1 MDLNTKFLNN
11 QQMLGRIYTVAIV
24 LVVFVLF
31 ATLFLFWSMTSATNK
46 IVEVNT
52 KREVSNQ
59 LALELRL
66 SSNDLTRM
74 ARSYVMTGNKEYLKQ
89 YNQVLD
95 IRNGKVPRP
104 IDYYQ
109 EYWQL
114 MDINNPVPPR
124 GSGKAVPLVDLFK
137 QAGFTPEEFEKL
149 QKAKD
154 LSNALAQIEAQ
165 AFTLIQ
171 KFGAS
176 GDGEAQHKAHELL
189 FGDEYAKNK
198 RIIMEP
204 ISEFIN
210 LMETRLDAQKASA
223 ESSYNTA
230 KVLFFFSMTLALI
243 LIGVVFLLVRRLN
256 KLQLEETLETQE
268 QIKAENEKI
277 NNSVINILQS
287 VSQLSQKDLTIRA
300 PVTDDVVGTVSDSIN
315 YLAEE
320 TGRVMQE
327 VKNVAG
333 LVKDSSSKVK
343 SQAEQVT
350 KTAEEE
356 RATVEEMIASLV
368 EATKTME
375 QVANLADETN
385 TAGQK
390 ATEVTENALETVND
404 TVQDMEAIR
413 TTIAE
418 TEKRIKRLGERSQEI
433 SGIVNLINT
442 ISERTHV
449 LALNASMQAAV
460 AGEAGRGFA
469 VVAEEVQRLAE
480 SSQNAT
486 RQIESLVNNI
496 QIETNETIN
505 TVNHTISQVVEGSEQ
520 AQRAGEQMR
529 ETQKIT
535 AQLVEQVRFIS
546 DASDKQKE
554 MSEKLLNSVQIMGES
569 TTKTASQIELQ
580 NTETDSLQQASDQL
594 VETVSVFKLPN
605 Q

>member
-1 MDLNTKFLNN
+1 MELNTKFLND
-11 QQMLGRIYTVAIV
+11 QQLLKRVYTIAIV
-24 LVVFVLF
+24 LVVSSLVVALIAFF
-31 ATLFLFWSMTSATNK
+31 SMTNATNK
-46 IVEVNT
+46 IVEVNDN
-52 KREVSNQ
+52 REKSNQ

-89 YNQVLD
+89 YQQVLE
-95 IRNGKVPRP
+95 IRNGTLERP

-114 MDINNPVPPR
+114 MDIDNPVPPR
-124 GSGKAVPLVDLFK
+124 ASGEKVALQKLFK
-137 QAGFTPEEFEKL
+137 EAGFTGPEFEKL
-149 QKAKD
+149 KKAKD
-154 LSNALAQIEAQ
+154 LSNKLAELETQ
-165 AFTLIQ
+165 AFALVEQ
-171 KFGAS
+171 FGAV
-176 GDGEAQHKAHELL
+176 GDSDAQHKAHDML
-189 FGDEYAKNK
+189 FGGEYAKQK
-198 RIIMEP
+198 QQIMEP
-204 ISEFIN
+204 ISEFVE
-210 LMETRLDAQKASA
+210 LMETRLDAQKADA
-223 ESSYNTA
+223 ESSYKTA
-230 KVLFFFSMTLALI
+230 TTFFFITMSLALL
-243 LIGVVFLLVRRLN
+243 LIFAVFLLVRRLN
-256 KLQLEETLETQE
+256 KLQLDETLATQE
-268 QIKAENEKI
+268 RIKEENEKI

-356 RATVEEMIASLV
+356 RSTIEEMIVSLV

-375 QVANLADETN
+375 QVANLAEETN
-385 TAGQK
+385 TAGQQ
-390 ATEVTENALETVND
+390 ATKVTENALETVND

-413 TTIAE
+413 TTISE

-520 AQRAGEQMR
+520 AQKAGEQMR

-569 TTKTASQIELQ
+569 TNKTASQIELQ

>member
-1 MDLNTKFLNN
+1 MELKTKFLND
-11 QQMLGRIYTVAIV
+11 QHLLGRIYTAVLILLAFALAIT
-24 LVVFVLF
+24 FF
-31 ATLFLFWSMTSATNK
+31 SFMSMTNATSTIIK
-46 IVEVNT
+46 VNEN
-52 KREVSNQ
+52 REKSNQ

-74 ARSYVMTGNKEYLKQ
+74 ARSYVMTGNKEYAKQ
-89 YNQVLD
+89 YQQVLD
-95 IRNGKVPRP
+95 IRSGKLPRP

-114 MDINNPVPPR
+114 MDIDNPVPPR
-124 GSGKAVPLVDLFK
+124 GSGEVVRLEELFK
-137 QAGFTPEEFEKL
+137 QAGFTDEEFAKL
-149 QKAKD
+149 KKAKE
-154 LSNALAQIEAQ
+154 LSNSLAELETQ
-165 AFTLIQ
+165 AFSIIE
-171 KFGAS
+171 KYGAENE
-176 GDGEAQHKAHELL
+176 GEAKHKAQNML
-189 FGDEYAKNK
+189 FGKEYAKSK
-198 RIIMEP
+198 RLIMEP
-204 ISEFIN
+204 ISEFID
-210 LMETRLDAQKASA
+210 LMETRLDVQKAEA

-230 KVLFFFSMTLALI
+230 KVFFFLAMTLALT
-243 LIGVVFLLVRRLN
+243 LIGAVFLIARRLN
-256 KLQLEETLETQE
+256 KLQLEETLATQE
-268 QIKAENEKI
+268 KVKEENEKI

-287 VSQLSQKDLTIRA
+287 VSQLSQKDLTVRA

-343 SQAEQVT
+343 SQADQVT

-356 RATVEEMIASLV
+356 RATIEEMVSSLL

-496 QIETNETIN
+496 QIDTNETIN

-520 AQRAGEQMR
+520 AQKAGEQMR

-535 AQLVEQVRFIS
+535 AHLVEQVRFIS

-569 TTKTASQIELQ
+569 TNKTASQIELQ

>member
-1 MDLNTKFLNN
+1 MDLNTNFVNDQK
-11 QQMLGRIYTVAIV
+11 MLGRIYG
-24 LVVFVLF
+24 VLF
-31 ATLFLFWSMTSATNK
+31 IALLVALAIALISFFSMTNATDK
-46 IVEVNT
+46 IIEANDNHD
-52 KREVSNQ
+52 KSNH

-89 YNQVLD
+89 YQQVLD

-104 IDYYQ
+104 NDYYQ

-124 GSGKAVPLVDLFK
+124 ASGEAVALKDLFK
-137 QAGFTPEEFEKL
+137 QAGFTNQEFEKL
-149 QKAKD
+149 KKAEE
-154 LSNALAQIEAQ
+154 LSNALAKNEAE
-165 AFTLIQ
+165 AFALVENI
-171 KFGAS
+171 
-176 GDGEAQHKAHELL
+176 GESINTSAQHQAHELL
-189 FGDEYAKNK
+189 FGAEYTNSK
-198 RIIMEP
+198 RQIMEP
-204 ISEFIN
+204 ISEFIQ
-210 LMETRLDAQKASA
+210 LMEKRLAMQKAEA
-223 ESSYNTA
+223 ESSYKTA
-230 KVLFFFSMTLALI
+230 TFIFFTTMSLSLI
-243 LIGVVFLLVRRLN
+243 LIGLVALIARRLN
-256 KLQLEETLETQE
+256 KLQLDETLATQE
-268 QIKAENEKI
+268 QIKEENEKI

-287 VSQLSQKDLTIRA
+287 VSQLSQKDLTVRA

-343 SQAEQVT
+343 SQADQVT
-350 KTAEEE
+350 KTAQEE
-356 RATVEEMIASLV
+356 RATVEEMVASLV

-375 QVANLADETN
+375 QVATLADETN
-385 TAGQK
+385 TAGQQ
-390 ATEVTENALETVND
+390 ATKVTENALETVND

-520 AQRAGEQMR
+520 AQKAGEQMR

-554 MSEKLLNSVQIMGES
+554 MSERLLNSVQIMGES
-569 TTKTASQIELQ
+569 TNKTASQIELQ

>member
-1 MDLNTKFLNN
+1 MDLNTKFLDD
-11 QQMLGRIYTVAIV
+11 QQLLGRIYS
-24 LVVFVLF
+24 FVLF
-31 ATLFLFWSMTSATNK
+31 ALVVILLATLFSFWRMTTATDDIIK
-46 IVEVNT
+46 VNEN
-52 KREVSNQ
+52 REKSNQ

-74 ARSYVMTGNKEYLKQ
+74 ARSYVMTGNKKYLEQ
-89 YNQVLD
+89 YQQVLD
-95 IRNGKVPRP
+95 IRNGKMAKPV
-104 IDYYQ
+104 DYYQ

-114 MDINNPVPPR
+114 MDINNPVAPR
-124 GSGKAVPLVDLFK
+124 PAGKAVALEELFK
-137 QAGFTPEEFEKL
+137 QAGFTNEEFEKL
-149 QKAKD
+149 KQAKD
-154 LSNALAQIEAQ
+154 LSNNLAQLENQ
-165 AFTLIQ
+165 AFELIE
-171 KFGAS
+171 KYGAE
-176 GDGEAQHKAHELL
+176 GEGEAQHKAHEML
-189 FGDEYAKNK
+189 FGQEYSNSK
-198 RIIMEP
+198 RTIMEP
-204 ISEFIN
+204 ISQFIE
-210 LMETRLDAQKASA
+210 LMETRLDTQKAEA
-223 ESSYNTA
+223 ESSYSTWET
-230 KVLFFFSMTLALI
+230 VFFFTMTLAIL
-243 LIGVVFLLVRRLN
+243 LIGAVFFLARRLN
-256 KLQLEETLETQE
+256 RLQLDETLETQE

-343 SQAEQVT
+343 LQADQVS
-350 KTAEEE
+350 KTADEE
-356 RATVEEMIASLV
+356 RTTIEEMTASLL

-375 QVANLADETN
+375 QVAHLAEETN
-385 TAGQK
+385 TAGQQ

-404 TVQDMEAIR
+404 TVQDMESIR
-413 TTIAE
+413 TTISE

-520 AQRAGEQMR
+520 AQKAGEQMR

-546 DASDKQKE
+546 EASDKQKE
-554 MSEKLLNSVQIMGES
+554 MAEKLLHSAQLMGES